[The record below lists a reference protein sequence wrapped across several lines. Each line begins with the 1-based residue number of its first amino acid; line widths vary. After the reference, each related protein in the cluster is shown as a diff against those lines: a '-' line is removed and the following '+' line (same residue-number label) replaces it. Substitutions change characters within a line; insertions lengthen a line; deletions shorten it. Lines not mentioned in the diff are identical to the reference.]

1 MPKCTLLINY
11 LNIDINPIYNIRT
24 SEQSNTWRFGE
35 ITEKYKNKFFFNL
48 FYVSKWFKLD
58 NSESRIVFRISNIYT
73 FKHQPHKIV
82 KHTQIYLGFLSRTYQ
97 RIYLGFLSRAFTI
110 HRTAWEG
117 GGYLFN
123 SSLQLPPASQTFRH

>member
-58 NSESRIVFRISNIYT
+58 NSESRIVFKISNIYT

-82 KHTQIYLGFLSRTYQ
+82 KHT